1 MIDTKDG
8 LKRAILTQ
16 LGKGKSSAI
25 TGELLAQRLNEKGT
39 RAIRLMIRELIGEN
53 WCIIGANSKPYGYFI
68 ADTQEE
74 VDEYR
79 AELRSYLCEHALRR
93 RDIKRAWDKE
103 LERRRVK
110 LQEENIPPHQIA
122 LSL

>member
-1 MIDTKDG
+1 MIDTKDD
-8 LKRAILTQ
+8 LKLAILAS
-16 LGKGKSSAI
+16 LGRGKENAI

-39 RAIRLMIRELIGEN
+39 RAIRLVIRELISDGV
-53 WCIIGANSKPYGYFI
+53 CIIGANSKPYGYFI
-68 ADTQEE
+68 AETQEE

-103 LERRRVK
+103 LERRRK
-110 LQEENIPPHQIA
+110 IMEETKVPPHQISLA
-122 LSL
+122 L